1 MDQPELGRKIAELR
15 KARGM
20 TQEELVE
27 KCNLNVR
34 TLQRIESGDVYPRSY
49 TLKLIYSALDFDEK
63 SNSKW
68 LEQFYIYFIDL
79 FNLKT
84 HTMKKVTILTVLLT
98 GIILVIF
105 NVTNHIYAQ
114 RDSNLKEESWQ
125 HEDSGKEED
134 SAVKYSSF
142 QSEESFYD
150 NDNLIGRNTVLT
162 SNGVTISSSLILINE
177 ATHEFITS
185 YATGRLAKNK
195 VEIFCSK
202 EFLDSIKYSSLEER
216 VSPGK
221 FHLIGYAK
229 IILGENKYI
238 EAPEIILITN

>member
-15 KARGM
+15 KAKAM

-34 TLQRIESGDVYPRSY
+34 TLQRIESGDVYPRNY
-49 TLKLIYSALDFDEK
+49 TLKLIYSALDYDVET
-63 SNSKW
+63 NSKW

-84 HTMKKVTILTVLLT
+84 QTMKKVTILTVLLT
-98 GIILVIF
+98 GIIIVIF
-105 NVTNHIYAQ
+105 NITNHIYAQ
-114 RDSNLKEESWQ
+114 RKSNLKEESPQ
-125 HEDSGKEED
+125 YEDSGKNED
-134 SAVKYSSF
+134 SAMRYSYF

-202 EFLDSIKYSSLEER
+202 EFLDSIKYSSYEER
-216 VSPGK
+216 VSYRK
-221 FHLIGYAK
+221 FHLIGDAK
-229 IILGENKYI
+229 INVGENKYI
-238 EAPEIILITN
+238 EAPEIILITD